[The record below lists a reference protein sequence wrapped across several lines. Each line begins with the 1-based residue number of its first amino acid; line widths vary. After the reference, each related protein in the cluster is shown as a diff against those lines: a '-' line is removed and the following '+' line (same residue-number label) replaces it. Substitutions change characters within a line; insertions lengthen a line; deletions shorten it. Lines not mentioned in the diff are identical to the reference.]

1 MASQGLPPGPGQT
14 PEPDV
19 FTVIIRAADAL
30 WHGLV
35 KMLRPLHLT
44 PTQYDVLRIL
54 RWAGERG
61 LACREIAQRMMTR
74 APDVTRLL
82 DRLER
87 RGLVIRERE
96 ASDRRVVRTRITA
109 EGAALADQAAES
121 VEAFRARRFGH
132 LGGEQVR
139 SLMRLLTAAWEEP

>member
-1 MASQGLPPGPGQT
+1 MASQGNPIGHA

-19 FTVIIRAADAL
+19 FAVIIRAADAV
-30 WHGLV
+30 WHGLM
-35 KMLRPLHLT
+35 KGLRPLHLT
-44 PTQYDVLRIL
+44 PAQYDVLRIL

-87 RGLVIRERE
+87 RGLVVRERE
-96 ASDRRVVRTRITA
+96 RADRRVVRTRITA
-109 EGAALADQAAES
+109 EGAALADRAQES

-132 LGGEQVR
+132 LGRDQVR
-139 SLMRLLTAAWEEP
+139 SLVSLLMLAREEP